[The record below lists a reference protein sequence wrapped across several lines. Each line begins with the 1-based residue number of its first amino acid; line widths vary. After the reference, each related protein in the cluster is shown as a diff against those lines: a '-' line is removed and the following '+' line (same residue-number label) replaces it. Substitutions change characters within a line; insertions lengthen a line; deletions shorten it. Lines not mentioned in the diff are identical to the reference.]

1 MGKHFDLDT
10 LTKEAIKDL
19 GERTKPLSE
28 EEKKL
33 VAAFYIG
40 QLQGIQKSIM
50 MLDEWSSKIDDVDDA
65 IGLLKA
71 FVEKSKETTTACR
84 QRLSIRQKP
93 VREALESAMAYVIT
107 ASKDSFEGEDQDE
120 DEDE

>member
-50 MLDEWSSKIDDVDDA
+50 MLDEWSSKIDDADDA
-65 IGLLKA
+65 MAVLKA
-71 FVEKSKETTTACR
+71 FAEKSKETTTACR

-93 VREALESAMAYVIT
+93 VREALESAMAYVIAQT
-107 ASKDSFEGEDQDE
+107 QALSGSDSDE
-120 DEDE
+120 DDE